1 MACSNTA
8 TSIPIGRGKREELVV
23 NNLLNEFFTN
33 ERKREREKRKKE
45 KEIEEEEEERTT
57 RYVCTYTYKLIFK

>member
-33 ERKREREKRKKE
+33 ERKRE
-45 KEIEEEEEERTT
+45 KEIEEEEEEEEERTT

>member
-8 TSIPIGRGKREELVV
+8 TSIPIGRGREELVV

-33 ERKREREKRKKE
+33 ERKREREAKERERDRKR
-45 KEIEEEEEERTT
+45 EEEEEEEEEED
-57 RYVCTYTYKLIFK
+57 